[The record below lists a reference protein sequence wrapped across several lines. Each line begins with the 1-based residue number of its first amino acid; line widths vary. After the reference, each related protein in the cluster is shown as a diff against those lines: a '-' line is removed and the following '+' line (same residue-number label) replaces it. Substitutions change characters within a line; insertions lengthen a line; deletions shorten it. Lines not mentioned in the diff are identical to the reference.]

1 MVPNCWFLP
10 PGNWLED
17 GRIFS
22 LERIALLHPRF
33 MSHCLIFH
41 LRPNFKS
48 RILIELK
55 IKSTLISHYLTHWG
69 KYNFLFFILHFR
81 TTFNFSMKIKK
92 KKKKKKKFKNSKI
105 CFVAIL
111 MFCPSVQPHKKENEV
126 MKNEIKVISWLKFL
140 IGRNG
145 NQFSHDLLTTLLLFI
160 VYCTNN
166 E

>member
-1 MVPNCWFLP
+1 MWYQNDDFCLLCNWF
-10 PGNWLED
+10 ED

-69 KYNFLFFILHFR
+69 KYNFLKNYFCFSFCILGQP
-81 TTFNFSMKIKK
+81 SILVWKK
-92 KKKKKKKFKNSKI
+92 KKKI
-105 CFVAIL
+105 GPIL